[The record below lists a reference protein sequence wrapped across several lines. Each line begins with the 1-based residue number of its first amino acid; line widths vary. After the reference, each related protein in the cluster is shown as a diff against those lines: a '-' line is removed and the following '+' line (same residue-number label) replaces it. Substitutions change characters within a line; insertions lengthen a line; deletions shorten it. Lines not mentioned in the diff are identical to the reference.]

1 MRSLTAEHLQRPLN
15 YLEKLESES
24 IHIIREAFAEA
35 KNPVMLYSIGKDS
48 SVLLRLAEKAFY
60 PGKIPFPLLHVDTG
74 YKFREMIEFR
84 DYYVKK
90 IGARLIVEKN
100 EEPAAQALDPSKAH
114 TDVYIYYKKTKP
126 LVEAIKKYKY
136 DVVFGGARREEE
148 KSRAKE
154 RICSFRNEFGVWDPK
169 NQRPEI
175 WDLYNARVHQGESVR
190 VFPLSNWTEA
200 DIWSYI
206 QKEKIEIVP
215 LYFSKER
222 DLVRREGALIR
233 VDEFTKPKA
242 GEEIIRMRSR
252 YRTLG
257 CAPSTGATPSSAET
271 LDDIIRE
278 VLQAKN
284 SERESRLIDQGSE
297 NSMEEK
303 KKEGYF

>member
-90 IGARLIVEKN
+90 IGARLIIEKN

-271 LDDIIRE
+271 LDDIIQE

>member
-271 LDDIIRE
+271 LDDIIQE